1 MVSFNFFGS
10 EITSFIC
17 RSTDNL
23 PVGDGDDDVDK
34 DDVMMIYHKY
44 DECSVYQ
51 YHGRLIQRTTYS
63 RHTAAV

>member
-23 PVGDGDDDVDK
+23 PVGDGDGDDDVDK
-34 DDVMMIYHKY
+34 DDVMMMIVNK
-44 DECSVYQ
+44 
-51 YHGRLIQRTTYS
+51 
-63 RHTAAV
+63 

>member
-23 PVGDGDDDVDK
+23 PVGDGDDDEDDVDEDVDK
-34 DDVMMIYHKY
+34 DVMMMIVNK
-44 DECSVYQ
+44 
-51 YHGRLIQRTTYS
+51 
-63 RHTAAV
+63 